1 MYSTN
6 ITKSYRDLRIL
17 YLGVKVRKDASLKP
31 GEITVLHAND
41 PEFSVTGTMEP
52 AGYVT
57 GMAKLYRYLDPK
69 PDTTLEFD
77 VSPDGSLVIT
87 SPAAPLATVGEEV
100 PAVLE
105 AKTKTVFE
113 SKGLKHLHL
122 EPFRPENLKRWQPET
137 EPDVY
142 MAFGVLQD
150 YTDYQYCCG
159 ASKAV
164 LEKLGA
170 DYSDTAKPD
179 AILIDRTTSQYVMA
193 EWKKASS
200 EYKLNHAPDDVDV
213 LVCWED
219 SETDRSKL
227 PPTVLALR
235 AIAQKAAER
244 VLAEEE

>member
-6 ITKSYRDLRIL
+6 LRKSYRELRVL
-17 YLGVKVRKDASLKP
+17 YLPVKVRQDAGIEP
-31 GEITVLHAND
+31 GEITVVHADD
-41 PEFSVTGTMEP
+41 PGFSVTGILD
-52 AGYVT
+52 AFGYIT
-57 GMAKLYRYLDPK
+57 GMAKLWRYLDPQ
-69 PDTTLEFD
+69 PDAVLEFD
-77 VSPDGSLVIT
+77 VSPDGSVVIASPAPPRT
-87 SPAAPLATVGEEV
+87 SPGDEV
-100 PAVLE
+100 PGVLE
-105 AKTKTVFE
+105 AKSKTVFE

-122 EPFRPENLKRWQPET
+122 EPFRPENLNRWQPET

-170 DYSDTAKPD
+170 DYSETAKPD

-200 EYKLNHAPDDVDV
+200 EYKLNHAPNDVDV

-219 SETDRSKL
+219 NETNRSLL
-227 PPTVLALR
+227 PPTVLPLR
-235 AIAQKAAER
+235 SIAQKAAER
-244 VLAEEE
+244 ALAEDD